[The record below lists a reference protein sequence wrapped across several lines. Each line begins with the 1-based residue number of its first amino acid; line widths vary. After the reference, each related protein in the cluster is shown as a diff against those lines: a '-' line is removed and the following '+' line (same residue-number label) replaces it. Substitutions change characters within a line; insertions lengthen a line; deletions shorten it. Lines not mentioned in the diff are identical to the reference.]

1 VAGSTDEFSPTLG
14 SVLVRPDVEEAQ
26 MTDQVAPADIA
37 TAFIEA
43 WARRDLAAVMRCLAA
58 DVVFES
64 PRVRL
69 TGADA
74 VVAELGRFAEAVSEV
89 RISAVVGDDR
99 SAMIMYDIDAEPFG
113 TLRAVDLLVVES
125 GRITSDIRVFDSYK
139 LRLLAYQ

>member
-1 VAGSTDEFSPTLG
+1 
-14 SVLVRPDVEEAQ
+14 

-37 TAFIEA
+37 AAFIEA
-43 WARRDLAAVMRCLAA
+43 WARRDLAAVTRYLAA
-58 DVVFES
+58 DIVFES
-64 PRVRL
+64 PRVHL

-89 RISAVVGDDR
+89 RIRAVVGDDR

-125 GRITSDIRVFDSYK
+125 GRITSDIMVFDSYK